1 VPDHEPRRILVV
13 EDHAEFLR
21 LISGTL
27 RRRADFHIF
36 EATDG
41 REAVRKIEELQ
52 PDLVLLDINL
62 PGLHGFQV
70 AEGIRE
76 LAPRTTFLFMSQES
90 SADIVRQALSL
101 GASGFIHKQSIAT
114 DLLPAVDAVLA
125 GQRFMSRSVASAES
139 DKSPTP
145 PTPAAPHRHEI
156 RFCPD
161 DAAIIEGMT
170 RFIGAALGAGDPAL
184 LLVAK
189 SHRPRVLQELRA
201 TGVDIDGAIEQG
213 TFLSFDADEALD
225 SQRFREALNSMREA
239 AGNAGHAHSRM
250 AFCGERAGRLWA
262 AGRTA
267 EAVQLEQFCC
277 DLANEVDILC
287 IYPVPHAQD
296 DSGLALICSAH
307 TAVFPE

>member
-1 VPDHEPRRILVV
+1 MPNHDPLRILVV

-27 RRRADFHIF
+27 RRRADFQIF

-41 REAVRKIEELQ
+41 LEAVQKIKELQ

-70 AEGIRE
+70 AERIRG
-76 LAPRTTFLFMSQES
+76 LAPRATFLFMSQES
-90 SADIVRQALSL
+90 SADTVHRALGL
-101 GASGFIHKQSIAT
+101 GALGYIHKQSIAT

-125 GQRFMSRSVASAES
+125 GQRFVSRSVTSTKPIE
-139 DKSPTP
+139 P
-145 PTPAAPHRHEI
+145 PAPHRHEI

-161 DAAIIEGMT
+161 DAAILDGMT
-170 RFIGAALGAGDPAL
+170 RFIGAALGAGDPAM
-184 LLVAK
+184 LLVTK

-201 TGVDIDGAIEQG
+201 RGVDIDGAIQQG

-225 SQRFREALNSMREA
+225 PGRFREALKSMREA
-239 AGNAGHAHSRM
+239 AGNAGNTQPRM

-262 AGRTA
+262 TGRTA

-287 IYPVPHAQD
+287 IYPVPHTQD
-296 DSGLALICSAH
+296 NPALALICSAH